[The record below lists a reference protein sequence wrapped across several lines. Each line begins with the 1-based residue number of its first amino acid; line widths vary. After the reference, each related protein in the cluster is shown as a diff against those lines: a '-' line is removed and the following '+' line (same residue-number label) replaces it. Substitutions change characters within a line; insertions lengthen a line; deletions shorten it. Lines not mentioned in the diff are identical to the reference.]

1 MTQQETVS
9 CKMCGGAFN
18 SEAALKAHAQQDHS
32 SGQSQSFLCPPCGGV
47 FDTQEA
53 LQAHARTSHPH

>member
-1 MTQQETVS
+1 MTQQQTYS

-18 SEAALKAHAQQDHS
+18 SEAALKAHAQQDHPA
-32 SGQSQSFLCPPCGGV
+32 GQSQSFSCGACGGE

-53 LQAHARTSHPH
+53 LQAHARTSHAR